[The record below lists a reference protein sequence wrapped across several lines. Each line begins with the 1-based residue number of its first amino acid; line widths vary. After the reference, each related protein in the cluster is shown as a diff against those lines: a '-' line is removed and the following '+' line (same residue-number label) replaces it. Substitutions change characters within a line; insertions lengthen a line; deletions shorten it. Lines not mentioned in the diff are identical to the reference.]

1 MMPAA
6 KIILILASFL
16 GFLGIL
22 LGALGAHALEET
34 LLERGTESAWNTAV
48 LYHLFHAVALLAAGV
63 WLRTEPRRLLTA
75 AAICW
80 LAGTLAFSGSLYW
93 LSLGG
98 PGFLGPIT
106 PLGGLILMAGWL
118 LLALAAWR
126 TS

>member
-1 MMPAA
+1 MTPAA
-6 KIILILASFL
+6 KIILILAAFL
-16 GFLGIL
+16 GFFGIL

-48 LYHLFHAVALLAAGV
+48 LYHLFHTVALLAAGV
-63 WLRTEPRRLLTA
+63 WLRSASGHLLA
-75 AAICW
+75 AAATCW

-106 PLGGLILMAGWL
+106 PLGGLVLMAGWL
-118 LLALAAWR
+118 LSAIAAWR
-126 TS
+126 SS

>member
-6 KIILILASFL
+6 KIILILAAIL
-16 GFLGIL
+16 GFFAIL
-22 LGALGAHALEET
+22 LGALGAHYLEEA

-63 WLRTEPRRLLTA
+63 WLRTEPRRLLA
-75 AAICW
+75 AAATCW

-126 TS
+126 NA